1 MGIDLKLLMNKYS
14 VRPARP
20 SDIEA
25 VHEIIANQNTVDFG
39 NELRTL
45 TDLQNLWETIDLD
58 NDTCTAFADGQLAG
72 YAELRNNDAPFI
84 YLAERN
90 NVDLAF
96 QFLTILEEKAATR
109 KKEETVNL
117 FTQIS
122 EKNNTLLQL
131 FAANGYK
138 SNLSFL
144 IMELELNEPPA
155 SPQWPAGI
163 IVRPFVKD
171 QDEQVTYQTDEEAS
185 KDKGYHNPLSYEGW
199 IKRMGME
206 KESFDP
212 DLWFLAC
219 EGNEVAGVALNV
231 FDKESNTGW
240 VDHLSVRQA
249 WRKRGIGKA
258 LLLHSF
264 AEFHRRGINHIKLS
278 VDSKSLTNAPQLYE
292 SVGMKTVQQY
302 HIYRKVI

>member
-1 MGIDLKLLMNKYS
+1 MNKYS
-14 VRPARP
+14 VRPARL
-20 SDIEA
+20 SDIEI
-25 VHEIIANQNTVDFG
+25 VYEVISKQNIIDFG
-39 NELRTL
+39 NALRTKA
-45 TDLQNLWETIDLD
+45 DLQKAWQSFDLD
-58 NDTCTAFADGQLAG
+58 NDTCIAFANGKIAG
-72 YAELRNNDAPFI
+72 YAELRDNDSPFI

-96 QFLTILEEKAATR
+96 QFLTILEDKAVSR
-109 KKEETVNL
+109 KKETANL

-144 IMELELNEPPA
+144 IMELALNEAPA
-155 SPQWPAGI
+155 VPQLPADI
-163 IVRPFVKD
+163 TIRPFVKD

-199 IKRMGME
+199 VKRMGME

-212 DLWFLAC
+212 GLWFLAC
-219 EGNEVAGVALNV
+219 EGHEVAGVALNV
-231 FDKESNTGW
+231 FAKESSTGW
-240 VDHLSVRQA
+240 VDHLSVRPP

-264 AEFHRRGINHIKLS
+264 GEFHRRGVTNVKLS
-278 VDSKSLTNAPQLYE
+278 VDSKSLTNAPKLYE
-292 SVGMKTVQQY
+292 SVGMQTVQQY
-302 HIYRKVI
+302 HIYRKII